1 MSTTQAS
8 PSPSLRSS
16 FARTLRIPEDLVPAA
31 ATLCA
36 LIALR
41 FVVAGLTPLSSD
53 EAYYWLWSRHFS
65 AGYLDHPPA
74 IAWLIRLGTL
84 FFGDTSF
91 GVRFGTVLASALAT
105 LFVWRTA
112 AVLGDERLGARA
124 ALFFNLTLMV
134 GVEMLAATPDA
145 PALLAASAFLYAL
158 VRVRS
163 SGDGR
168 WWLAVGVAG
177 GVALLSKFTA
187 FFLAGGVLLW
197 LVADPQARRWFRS
210 PWPYAGAA
218 LALLIDVPNLLWN
231 ATHGWATFAF
241 QFARVDAGQFTFRF
255 LLEFLAAQIGLCT
268 PFIFI
273 LGAVGIAKTSRDA
286 SWRVIASLL
295 WPGIAYFVVH
305 SLHDRVQA
313 NWPSFLFP
321 MFAVAA
327 ALAECDAVAGT
338 ANRFL
343 RFSARATVP
352 VAAVML
358 AFVYAQALFG
368 VFPVGRSDPLSRL
381 LAVGLE
387 EVTAKVDAQATS
399 LHAQGL
405 ITTDYASAAWF
416 GFYSRSR
423 VPVVAA
429 NEDERW
435 TYAPEADR
443 ALLSSPLL
451 YIAEMRYDR
460 HAFLAAHFASVEPL
474 GEIDRRRGN
483 IVIARYALY
492 RVAGLKG
499 APFGHVLP

>member
-1 MSTTQAS
+1 MSASQAPAS
-8 PSPSLRSS
+8 PTLRSR
-16 FARTLRIPEDLVPAA
+16 FARASQIPEDLVPAA
-31 ATLCA
+31 AALCA
-36 LIALR
+36 LVALR
-41 FVVAGLTPLSSD
+41 FAVAGLTPLSSD

-112 AVLGDERLGARA
+112 VVLGDERLGVRA

-158 VRVRS
+158 VRVKS
-163 SGDGR
+163 SVDGR

-197 LVADPQARRWFRS
+197 LVADPEARRWLRS
-210 PWPYAGAA
+210 PWPYAGAV
-218 LALLIDVPNLLWN
+218 LALIIDAPNLWWN

-241 QFARVDAGQFTFRF
+241 QFARVDAGQFTLRF

-268 PFIFI
+268 PFIFV
-273 LGAVGIAKTSRDA
+273 LGVVGIAKTSRNA
-286 SWRVIASLL
+286 SWRVIAALL
-295 WPGIAYFVVH
+295 WPGIAYFIVH

-321 MFAVAA
+321 MLAAAA
-327 ALAECDAVAGT
+327 ALAERDAVT

-343 RFSARATVP
+343 RFSARAAVP
-352 VAAVML
+352 VAAVLL
-358 AFVYAQALFG
+358 ALVYAQALFG
-368 VFPVGRSDPLSRL
+368 IFPIGRSDPLSRL
-381 LAVGLE
+381 LAVGLG
-387 EVTAKVDAQATS
+387 EVTDKVDAQATS
-399 LHAQGL
+399 FHARGL

-416 GFYSRSR
+416 GFYSRAHL
-423 VPVVAA
+423 PVVAT

-435 TYAPEADR
+435 TYAPKADR
-443 ALLSSPLL
+443 ALLSAPLL
-451 YIAEMRYDR
+451 YIAEKRYDR
-460 HAFLAAHFASVEPL
+460 HALLAAHFSSVEPL

-483 IVIARYALY
+483 VVIARYTLY

-499 APFGHVLP
+499 APFGYVLP